1 MPPHL
6 NIHLG
11 EQSLALDLDEFSAP
25 FFGAFWLYLL
35 SLLSKLADLESSGTV
50 FLHFTQSKISGLQLK
65 SLPADFSF

>member
-25 FFGAFWLYLL
+25 FFGDFWLYLL

-50 FLHFTQSKISGLQLK
+50 FLHFTQSK
-65 SLPADFSF
+65 